1 MIRTQWHEKANKQQK
16 SGTGQKNK
24 EIEGYL
30 LLLERIKIGL
40 NQFTVCFQLSCWP
53 FLTEQTL
60 ESSLELW
67 FYSREGKYIQSVS
80 EGCACITYTSRAHI
94 YIESFSEQ
102 IKLCLCVGN
111 FYPVMLTDP
120 FYSWVPQKNINNLTI
135 LLGFDQLYLILIY
148 FLPFSITAL
157 ILFLHHFHCVLRN
170 CPGGLSDIKDVIIKN
185 GTSII
190 RFQGNSLT

>member
-1 MIRTQWHEKANKQQK
+1 MKKQTNSRSQ
-16 SGTGQKNK
+16 GQVRKTW

-40 NQFTVCFQLSCWP
+40 NQFTACFQLSCWP

-111 FYPVMLTDP
+111 FYRVMLTDP

-135 LLGFDQLYLILIY
+135 LLGFDQLYLILIS

-170 CPGGLSDIKDVIIKN
+170 CAGGLSDIKDVIIKN